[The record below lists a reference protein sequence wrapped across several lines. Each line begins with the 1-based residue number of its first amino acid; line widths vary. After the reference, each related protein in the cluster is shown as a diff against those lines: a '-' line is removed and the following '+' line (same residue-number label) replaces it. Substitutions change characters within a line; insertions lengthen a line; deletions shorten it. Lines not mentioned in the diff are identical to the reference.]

1 MEQDELLKRVLMMQ
15 RLQGMESEPIS
26 AEDPYASMEK
36 DQLISMIHFL
46 VKREDERAQENQEL
60 KDMVKELRDTH
71 KQDIKTQS
79 NLMKSIDRLTNQVA
93 DLSTQNKTLQQKVN
107 DLLSQISVGN
117 KVRFGSTSQKGTKKN
132 TAPVQDREKD
142 KDDFDGTNGA
152 AMSSNQQADAS
163 LAEETDSAEQPQKSF
178 EYRKGMKYQTMFA
191 DNRIVHESDANLLPE
206 GATIIKSVYE
216 STYEQVSYIV
226 QHDYEMI
233 IYKDKDGI
241 MRKGYF
247 PKVSAESENETV
259 IDRFPGTHAS
269 CSLLANL
276 VFNKYHMNTPV
287 YREMVRL
294 LNNKMNVSRNT
305 VYNWFVKGS
314 DHLKKVLPVLK
325 EKLLAKGAVVN
336 CDETWCRVKV
346 AGKYGKKY
354 IWCMVNKEAKVAVY
368 FYDDGSRGRQ
378 VLRDFLGNTEIDALQ
393 SDGFNV
399 YMYLDKELVD
409 VDHLCCLAHARA
421 KFKYAQEQ
429 GKDADAEYF
438 ISNIGRL
445 YDLEEQYRLRH
456 LTAQQIQQERQGEQ
470 TSKII
475 QKIRL
480 RLDKLLADTSGMRGE
495 LMNKALNYLKSFWN
509 QLILYV
515 KDGRYS
521 IDNSLAER
529 TLRPMTVERKNSL
542 TFGSHDG
549 AEVSVIY
556 HTFIETCKMCG
567 VSTLEYF
574 KEFFN
579 AAIKRVQFQM
589 YLRNVERE
597 QLRIISK
604 AIMQGRT
611 DYERS
616 AMPLCLQRICYR

>member
-1 MEQDELLKRVLMMQ
+1 MEKDELLKRVLMMQ
-15 RLQGMESEPIS
+15 RLQGMETEPIS
-26 AEDPYASMEK
+26 AEDPYSSMEK

-46 VKREDERAQENQEL
+46 VKREDERAQENQDL

-71 KQDIKTQS
+71 KQDVKTQT
-79 NLMKSIDRLTNQVA
+79 NLMKSIDRLTSQVA
-93 DLSTQNKTLQQKVN
+93 DLTTQNKTLQQKVN

-117 KVRFGSTSQKGTKKN
+117 KVRFGSKSQKGIKKN
-132 TAPVQDREKD
+132 APVQDRDKD

-152 AMSSNQQADAS
+152 VMSSTSQTDA
-163 LAEETDSAEQPQKSF
+163 AHVEESESAEQTQKSF

-191 DNRIVHESDANLLPE
+191 DNRVLHESDVNLLPE
-206 GATIIKSVYE
+206 GAAIIKSVYE

-325 EKLLAKGAVVN
+325 EKLLVKGAVVN

-354 IWCMVNKEAKVAVY
+354 IWCMVNKEAKIAVY
-368 FYDDGSRGRQ
+368 FYDDGSRGRK
-378 VLRDFLGNTEIDALQ
+378 VLREFLDKTEIDALQ

-421 KFKYAQEQ
+421 KFKYALEQ
-429 GKDADAEYF
+429 GKDEEAEYF
-438 ISNIGRL
+438 IRNIGRL
-445 YDLEEQYRLRH
+445 YDLEELYRMRH
-456 LTAQQIQQERQGEQ
+456 LTPGQIRQERQGER

-475 QKIRL
+475 SQIRQ
-480 RLDKLLADTSGMRGE
+480 RLDKLLADGNGMRGD
-495 LMNKALNYLKSFWN
+495 LMQKALNYLKSFWN
-509 QLILYV
+509 QLFLYI
-515 KDGRYS
+515 KDGRYC

-542 TFGSHDG
+542 TFGSHAG
-549 AEVSVIY
+549 AKVSVIY

-567 VSTLEYF
+567 ISTLEYF
-574 KEFFN
+574 KEFF
-579 AAIKRVQFQM
+579 
-589 YLRNVERE
+589 
-597 QLRIISK
+597 K

-611 DYERS
+611 DYEN
-616 AMPLCLQRICYR
+616 MLPMTIGIKK

>member
-15 RLQGMESEPIS
+15 RLQGMETEPIS

-46 VKREDERAQENQEL
+46 VKREEERAQENQEL
-60 KDMVKELRDTH
+60 KDMVRELRETRN
-71 KQDIKTQS
+71 S
-79 NLMKSIDRLTNQVA
+79 LMKSV
-93 DLSTQNKTLQQKVN
+93 
-107 DLLSQISVGN
+107 DLLSKQLSDSSNEKAVLLQKIDDLMSMISVNN
-117 KVRFGSTSQKGTKKN
+117 KVRFGSTSQKGIKKK

-142 KDDFDGTNGA
+142 KDDFDGTNGT
-152 AMSSNQQADAS
+152 AMSSNQQTDAAP
-163 LAEETDSAEQPQKSF
+163 AEETESVEQTQKSF
-178 EYRKGMKYQTMFA
+178 DYRMGMKYQTMFA
-191 DNRIVHESDANLLPE
+191 DNRVLHESDVNLLPE
-206 GATIIKSVYE
+206 GATVIKSVIE

-233 IYKDKDGI
+233 IYKDKDGKI
-241 MRKGYF
+241 RKGYF
-247 PKVSAESENETV
+247 PKVSVESENDTL

-314 DHLKKVLPVLK
+314 DQLKKVLPVLK

-346 AGKYGKKY
+346 NGKYGKKY
-354 IWCMVNKEAKVAVY
+354 IWGMVNQEAKVAVY
-368 FYDDGSRGRQ
+368 FYDDGSRGRK
-378 VLRDFLGNTEIDALQ
+378 VLRDFLGDTEIDALQ

-399 YMYLDKELVD
+399 YMYLDKELID

-421 KFKYAQEQ
+421 KFKYALEQ
-429 GKDADAEYF
+429 GNDEEAEYF
-438 ISNIGRL
+438 LKVIAIL
-445 YDLEEQYRLRH
+445 YEMEEEYRLKH
-456 LTAQQIQQERQGEQ
+456 LTPEQIRQERQGAK
-470 TSKII
+470 TTKII
-475 QKIRL
+475 QQLRQ
-480 RLDKLLADTSGMRGE
+480 RLDKLLADTSGMRGN
-495 LMNKALNYLKSFWN
+495 LMQGALTYLNKFWDQFFLYL
-509 QLILYV
+509 
-515 KDGRYS
+515 KDGRYN

-529 TLRPMTVERKNSL
+529 MLRPMTVERKNSL
-542 TFGSHDG
+542 GFGSHAG
-549 AEVSVIY
+549 VEVSVIY

-574 KEFFN
+574 KQFF
-579 AAIKRVQFQM
+579 
-589 YLRNVERE
+589 
-597 QLRIISK
+597 K

-611 DYERS
+611 DYEN
-616 AMPLCLQRICYR
+616 MLPMTIGIKKL

>member
-1 MEQDELLKRVLMMQ
+1 MEKDELLKRVLMMQ
-15 RLQGMESEPIS
+15 RLRGMETEPVS

-46 VKREDERAQENQEL
+46 VKREEERAQENQEL
-60 KDMVKELRDTH
+60 KDMVRELRETRN
-71 KQDIKTQS
+71 S
-79 NLMKSIDRLTNQVA
+79 LMKSV
-93 DLSTQNKTLQQKVN
+93 
-107 DLLSQISVGN
+107 DLLSKQLSDSSNEKAALLQKIDDLMSMISVNN
-117 KVRFGSTSQKGTKKN
+117 KVRFGSTSQKGTKKKA
-132 TAPVQDREKD
+132 APVQDREKD

-152 AMSSNQQADAS
+152 TMSSNQQTDAAPADGTES
-163 LAEETDSAEQPQKSF
+163 TEHTQKSF

-191 DNRIVHESDANLLPE
+191 DNRVLHESDVNLLPE
-206 GATIIKSVYE
+206 GATVIKRVYE

-247 PKVSAESENETV
+247 PKASVETDNETV

-368 FYDDGSRGRQ
+368 FYDDGSRGRK
-378 VLRDFLGNTEIDALQ
+378 VLRDFLGDTEIDALQ

-445 YDLEEQYRLRH
+445 YDLEEQYRLKH
-456 LTAQQIQQERQGEQ
+456 LTPQQIQRERQGEQ
-470 TSKII
+470 TTKII
-475 QKIRL
+475 QRIRQ
-480 RLDKLLADTSGMRGE
+480 RLDKLLADSSGMRGD

-509 QLILYV
+509 QLFLYV

-574 KEFFN
+574 KEFF
-579 AAIKRVQFQM
+579 
-589 YLRNVERE
+589 
-597 QLRIISK
+597 K
-604 AIMQGRT
+604 AIMLGRT
-611 DYERS
+611 DYEN
-616 AMPLCLQRICYR
+616 MLPMTIGIKKQ

>member
-1 MEQDELLKRVLMMQ
+1 MPRLSRV
-15 RLQGMESEPIS
+15 EIE
-26 AEDPYASMEK
+26 EDN
-36 DQLISMIHFL
+36 I
-46 VKREDERAQENQEL
+46 
-60 KDMVKELRDTH
+60 
-71 KQDIKTQS
+71 
-79 NLMKSIDRLTNQVA
+79 
-93 DLSTQNKTLQQKVN
+93 NKTLQQKVN

-117 KVRFGSTSQKGTKKN
+117 KVRFGSTSQKGTKKKA
-132 TAPVQDREKD
+132 APVQDREKD
-142 KDDFDGTNGA
+142 KDDFDGTNGS
-152 AMSSNQQADAS
+152 AMSSNTQADVT
-163 LAEETDSAEQPQKSF
+163 LTEETESTEQTQKSF

-191 DNRIVHESDANLLPE
+191 DNRVLHESDVNLLPE
-206 GATIIKSVYE
+206 GATVIKSVYE

-247 PKVSAESENETV
+247 PKAEESAE
-259 IDRFPGTHAS
+259 IDRIPGTHAS

-314 DHLKKVLPVLK
+314 EYLNKVLPILK
-325 EKLLAKGAVVN
+325 EKLLVKGAVVN

-354 IWCMVNKEAKVAVY
+354 IWCMVNKEAKIAVY
-368 FYDDGSRGRQ
+368 FYDDGSRGRK
-378 VLRDFLGNTEIDALQ
+378 VLREFLDKTEIDALQ
-393 SDGFNV
+393 SDGFRSSSARLLPAGRKNV
-399 YMYLDKELVD
+399 YMYLDKELID

-421 KFKYAQEQ
+421 KFKYALEQ
-429 GKDADAEYF
+429 GKDEEAEYF
-438 ISNIGRL
+438 IRNIGRL

-456 LTAQQIQQERQGEQ
+456 LTPEQIRLERRGEK

-475 QKIRL
+475 SQIRQQ
-480 RLDKLLADTSGMRGE
+480 LDKLLADGNGMRGD
-495 LMNKALNYLKSFWN
+495 LMQKALNYLKSFWD
-509 QLILYV
+509 QLFLYI
-515 KDGRYS
+515 KDGRYC
-521 IDNSLAER
+521 IDRSALPLGSSKNSLAER
-529 TLRPMTVERKNSL
+529 TLRPMTVERKRSISDRLLPKGRKNSL

-574 KEFFN
+574 KEFF
-579 AAIKRVQFQM
+579 
-589 YLRNVERE
+589 
-597 QLRIISK
+597 K

-616 AMPLCLQRICYR
+616 ALPLSSSVATERICYR

>member
-1 MEQDELLKRVLMMQ
+1 MEKDELLKRVLMMQ
-15 RLQGMESEPIS
+15 RLQGMGTEPIS

-60 KDMVKELRDTH
+60 KDMVKDLRDTH
-71 KQDIKTQS
+71 KQDVKTQTNLLNTQS
-79 NLMKSIDRLTNQVA
+79 NLMKSIDKLTNQVA
-93 DLSTQNKTLQQKVN
+93 DLTNQNKSLQQKVN

-117 KVRFGSTSQKGTKKN
+117 KVRFGSKSQKGIRKN

-142 KDDFDGTNGA
+142 KDDFDGTNGT
-152 AMSSNQQADAS
+152 AMSSNLQADA
-163 LAEETDSAEQPQKSF
+163 AHVEESESAEQTQKSF

-191 DNRIVHESDANLLPE
+191 DNRVLHESDVNLLPE

-241 MRKGYF
+241 IRKGYF

-378 VLRDFLGNTEIDALQ
+378 VLRDFLGKTEIDALQ

-456 LTAQQIQQERQGEQ
+456 LTPQQIQQERQGEQ
-470 TSKII
+470 TTKII
-475 QKIRL
+475 QKIRQQ
-480 RLDKLLADTSGMRGE
+480 LDKLLADTSVMRGD

-509 QLILYV
+509 QLILYL

-521 IDNSLAER
+521 IDNSLAVR

-579 AAIKRVQFQM
+579 A
-589 YLRNVERE
+589 
-597 QLRIISK
+597 
-604 AIMQGRT
+604 IMQGRT
-611 DYERS
+611 DYEN
-616 AMPLCLQRICYR
+616 MLPMTIGIKK

>member
-1 MEQDELLKRVLMMQ
+1 MEKDKLLKRVLMMQ
-15 RLQGMESEPIS
+15 RLQGMETGPIS

-71 KQDIKTQS
+71 KQDVKTQS
-79 NLMKSIDRLTNQVA
+79 NLMKSIDRLTSQVA
-93 DLSTQNKTLQQKVN
+93 DLTTQNKTLQQKVN

-117 KVRFGSTSQKGTKKN
+117 KVRFGSKSQKGIKKN
-132 TAPVQDREKD
+132 TVPAQDREKN
-142 KDDFDGTNGA
+142 KDDFDGTNGTA
-152 AMSSNQQADAS
+152 INSTSQADAAS
-163 LAEETDSAEQPQKSF
+163 ADADSESAEQAQKSY
-178 EYRKGMKYQTMFA
+178 ENRVGLKYQTMNA
-191 DNRIVHESDANLLPE
+191 DNRIVHESDVNLLPE
-206 GATIIKSVYE
+206 GATVIKSVYE

-226 QHDYEMI
+226 QHDYEMV
-233 IYKDKDGI
+233 IYKDKDGV

-247 PKVSAESENETV
+247 PKAEESTE
-259 IDRFPGTHAS
+259 IDRIPGTHAS

-314 DHLKKVLPVLK
+314 EYLNKVLPILR

-354 IWCMVNKEAKVAVY
+354 IWCMVNKEAKIAVY

-378 VLRDFLGNTEIDALQ
+378 VLRDFLGKTEIDALQ

-399 YMYLDKELVD
+399 YMYLDKELID

-421 KFKYAQEQ
+421 KFKYALEQ
-429 GKDADAEYF
+429 GKDEEAEYF
-438 ISNIGRL
+438 IRNIGRL

-456 LTAQQIQQERQGEQ
+456 LTPLQIQLERQGEK
-470 TSKII
+470 TRKII
-475 QKIRL
+475 SQIRQ
-480 RLDKLLADTSGMRGE
+480 RLDKLLADGNGMRGD
-495 LMNKALNYLKSFWN
+495 LMQKALNYLNCFWN
-509 QLILYV
+509 QLILYL
-515 KDGRYS
+515 KDGRYN

-542 TFGSHDG
+542 TFGSHVG
-549 AEVSVIY
+549 AKVSVIY

-574 KEFFN
+574 KEFF
-579 AAIKRVQFQM
+579 
-589 YLRNVERE
+589 
-597 QLRIISK
+597 K
-604 AIMQGRT
+604 AIIQGRT
-611 DYERS
+611 DYEN
-616 AMPLCLQRICYR
+616 MLPMTIGIKNN

>member
-574 KEFFN
+574 KEFF
-579 AAIKRVQFQM
+579 
-589 YLRNVERE
+589 
-597 QLRIISK
+597 K

-611 DYERS
+611 DYENLLP
-616 AMPLCLQRICYR
+616 MTIGIKK

>member
-1 MEQDELLKRVLMMQ
+1 MEKDELLKRVLMMQ
-15 RLQGMESEPIS
+15 RLQGMETEPIS

-60 KDMVKELRDTH
+60 KDMVKDLRDTH
-71 KQDIKTQS
+71 KQDVKTQT
-79 NLMKSIDRLTNQVA
+79 NLLKSIDRLTNQVA
-93 DLSTQNKTLQQKVN
+93 DLTTQNKTLQQKVN

-117 KVRFGSTSQKGTKKN
+117 KVRFGSTSQKGTKKKA
-132 TAPVQDREKD
+132 APVQDREKD
-142 KDDFDGTNGA
+142 KDDFDGTNGS
-152 AMSSNQQADAS
+152 AMSSNTQADVT
-163 LAEETDSAEQPQKSF
+163 LTEETESTEQTQKSF

-191 DNRIVHESDANLLPE
+191 DNRVLHESDVNLLPE
-206 GATIIKSVYE
+206 GATVIKSVYE

-247 PKVSAESENETV
+247 PKAEESAE
-259 IDRFPGTHAS
+259 IDRIPGTHAS

-314 DHLKKVLPVLK
+314 EYLNKVLPILK
-325 EKLLAKGAVVN
+325 EKLLAKGSVVN

-354 IWCMVNKEAKVAVY
+354 IWCMVNKEAKIAVY
-368 FYDDGSRGRQ
+368 FYDDGSRGRK
-378 VLRDFLGNTEIDALQ
+378 VLREFLDKTEIDALQ

-421 KFKYAQEQ
+421 KFKYALEQ
-429 GKDADAEYF
+429 GKDEEAEYF
-438 ISNIGRL
+438 IRNIGRL

-456 LTAQQIQQERQGEQ
+456 LTPEQIQQERQGEK

-475 QKIRL
+475 TQIRQ
-480 RLDKLLADTSGMRGE
+480 RLDKLLADGNGMRGD
-495 LMNKALNYLKSFWN
+495 LMQKALNYLRSFWD
-509 QLILYV
+509 QLFLYI
-515 KDGRYS
+515 KDGRYC

-542 TFGSHDG
+542 TFGSHAG
-549 AEVSVIY
+549 AKVSVIY
-556 HTFIETCKMCG
+556 HTLIETCKMCG

-574 KEFFN
+574 KEFF
-579 AAIKRVQFQM
+579 
-589 YLRNVERE
+589 
-597 QLRIISK
+597 K
-604 AIMQGRT
+604 AIMQRRT
-611 DYERS
+611 DYEN
-616 AMPLCLQRICYR
+616 MLPMTIGIKK